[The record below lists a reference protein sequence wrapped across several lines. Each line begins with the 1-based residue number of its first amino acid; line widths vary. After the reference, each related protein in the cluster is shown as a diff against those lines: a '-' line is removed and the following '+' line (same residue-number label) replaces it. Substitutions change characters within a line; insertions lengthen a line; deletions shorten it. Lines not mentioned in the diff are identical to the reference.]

1 MSSFEIV
8 VVGSLNVDVTVDVPQ
23 APEAGQTLLGGD
35 ARRSGGGKGG
45 NQAVAAAR
53 LGRSTAMVGAVGAS
67 DGEFLLS
74 LLRGENIDISGVRQ
88 VEAPTGQAFVFVD
101 TEGDSTI
108 VVSPGANDHVEV
120 DRELVAA
127 ARCVLLQQEVPAAVV
142 EEAASVANGIVVL
155 NPAPARPVA
164 PSLLANV
171 DVLVP
176 NRGELLGLAGGVD
189 RGDLVQL
196 AQNLGTRGPVVV
208 TLGAQGCLVVEA
220 ERSTRVPAE
229 QVKAVDATA
238 AGDSFCAAIADALL
252 DGADIV
258 EAARWATRV
267 AAVTVTRQG
276 AMASLPT
283 KDELA

>member
-1 MSSFEIV
+1 MNSFEIV
-8 VVGSLNVDVTVDVPQ
+8 VVGSLNVDVTVDVPE
-23 APEAGQTLLGGD
+23 APAAGQTLLGGD

-53 LGRSTAMVGAVGAS
+53 LGRRTAMVGAVGAQ
-67 DGEFLLS
+67 DGDYLLS
-74 LLRGENIDISGVRQ
+74 ILRDEQIDVGGVRR
-88 VEAPTGQAFVFVD
+88 VDGPTGQAFVFVD
-101 TEGDSTI
+101 PEGDSTI
-108 VVSPGANDHVEV
+108 VVSPGANNHVEV
-120 DRELVAA
+120 DRDLVAG

-142 EEAASVANGIVVL
+142 EEAASVANGLVVL

-164 PSLLANV
+164 ASLLANV

-176 NRGELLGLAGGVD
+176 NRGELLGLAGVD
-189 RGDLVQL
+189 RGDLVQI
-196 AQNLGTRGPVVV
+196 AQKLGTRGPVVV

-238 AGDSFCAAIADALL
+238 AGDSFCAAIADAVL

-267 AAVTVTRQG
+267 AAVTVTRHG

-283 KDELA
+283 RAELGA

>member
-1 MSSFEIV
+1 MNHFDIV
-8 VVGSLNVDVTVDVPQ
+8 VVGSLNIDVTVDVPQ
-23 APEAGQTLLGGD
+23 APAAGQTLLGGD

-53 LGRSTAMVGAVGAS
+53 LGRRTAMVGAVGAA

-74 LLRGENIDISGVRQ
+74 LLRGEKIDVRGVRQ

-101 TEGDSTI
+101 AEGDSTI

-120 DRELVAA
+120 DRELVAS
-127 ARCVLLQQEVPAAVV
+127 ARAILLQQEVPSAVV
-142 EEAASVANGIVVL
+142 EDAAAVANGLVVL
-155 NPAPARPVA
+155 NPAPARPVPA
-164 PSLLANV
+164 SLLANV

-176 NRGELLGLAGGVD
+176 NRGELLGLAGVD

-196 AQNLGTRGPVVV
+196 ARGLGTRGPVVV
-208 TLGAQGCLVVEA
+208 TLGAEGALVVAA

-238 AGDSFCAAIADALL
+238 AGDSFCAALADAML
-252 DGADIV
+252 DGADVV

-267 AAVTVTRQG
+267 AAVTVTRPG

-283 KDELA
+283 RAEVGG